1 MLSPRAAPRFVHFGS
16 DSKQVR
22 WFYKSEPSMN
32 AASDPDFNDPVH
44 TSCTA
49 IMTPIRKPA
58 PMFSHYEAS
67 PVVLETVEFADQTL
81 CGTIKVHNLA
91 FEKQVFV
98 RMTTDEWKT
107 AEDIPAAFQRS
118 ITGVDSNCPGV
129 DRFRFAIPVPA
140 ADHAAFISLCVC
152 YRVNGQ
158 EFWDNHRG
166 ANYLFKIAPPVAPAI
181 AQVVSAAGCI
191 GSSPDRDAV
200 ETCPT
205 SSTCSYGFS
214 APVSQARLPLAA
226 AGPSVSNAD
235 AHRYMQYSEAKF
247 SSVGAA
253 SYPAYSSSI
262 SKLQSE
268 LASMYDGLPLF
279 QASQWSSSYMF
290 GDAQSADFCR
300 ALSPL
305 RASSPIMC
313 AGSPLAASHAW
324 ATCSATPLHC

>member
-1 MLSPRAAPRFVHFGS
+1 TTPAPRRAAASAAAPKAIYAKSGQLVKSCLKSQARASQMLSPRAAPRFVHFGS

-107 AEDIPAAFQRS
+107 VEDIPAAFQRS
-118 ITGVDSNCPGV
+118 ITGVDSNRPGV

-152 YRVNGQ
+152 YR
-158 EFWDNHRG
+158 H
-166 ANYLFKIAPPVAPAI
+166 L
-181 AQVVSAAGCI
+181 
-191 GSSPDRDAV
+191 
-200 ETCPT
+200 
-205 SSTCSYGFS
+205 
-214 APVSQARLPLAA
+214 
-226 AGPSVSNAD
+226 
-235 AHRYMQYSEAKF
+235 
-247 SSVGAA
+247 
-253 SYPAYSSSI
+253 
-262 SKLQSE
+262 
-268 LASMYDGLPLF
+268 
-279 QASQWSSSYMF
+279 
-290 GDAQSADFCR
+290 
-300 ALSPL
+300 
-305 RASSPIMC
+305 
-313 AGSPLAASHAW
+313 
-324 ATCSATPLHC
+324 